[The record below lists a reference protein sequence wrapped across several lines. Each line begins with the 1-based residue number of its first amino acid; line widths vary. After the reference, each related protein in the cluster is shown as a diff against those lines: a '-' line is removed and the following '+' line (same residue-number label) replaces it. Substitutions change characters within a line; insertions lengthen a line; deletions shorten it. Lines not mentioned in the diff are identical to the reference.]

1 MSLSISIEYPTFI
14 YNNES
19 VIIMSGNQLT
29 NKQLRTRLHQMDID
43 AINIDSKAQLINLY
57 ESFLKDDRNKIKL
70 FEFLKKDTK
79 DYYFKKG
86 IILNRQMLIPPINES
101 TLFKKEIK

>member
-1 MSLSISIEYPTFI
+1 MSLPISIEYPTFI

-43 AINIDSKAQLINLY
+43 AINIDSK
-57 ESFLKDDRNKIKL
+57 D
-70 FEFLKKDTK
+70 
-79 DYYFKKG
+79 
-86 IILNRQMLIPPINES
+86 
-101 TLFKKEIK
+101 